1 MIQVGVSE
9 FRGHVLSYLK
19 KIKNGQEVVILSRGK
34 AMARLLPP
42 ESSQDQARQ
51 KLAELAKSSKIGDI
65 ISPVVQRWDALL

>member
-1 MIQVGVSE
+1 MIQIGVSE
-9 FRGHVLSYLK
+9 FRSHVLSYLK

-34 AMARLLPP
+34 KMARMLPP

-65 ISPVVQRWDALL
+65 VSPVVQSWDALS